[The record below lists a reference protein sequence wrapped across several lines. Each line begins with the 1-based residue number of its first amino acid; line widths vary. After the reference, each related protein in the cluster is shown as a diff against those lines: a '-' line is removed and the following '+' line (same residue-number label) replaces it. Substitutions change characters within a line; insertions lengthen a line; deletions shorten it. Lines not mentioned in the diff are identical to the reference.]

1 MSKKKQPGRTTVVN
15 VRGREDLTGV
25 IYVGRR
31 MRFGR
36 FAKIAEA
43 HLFEFGN
50 PFKVTEDSLAEVLEK
65 YRQHILARPD
75 LLALLPSLRGK
86 ALGCWC
92 CDGDADNPNPRLC
105 HAQVLAELADGPLGQ

>member
-1 MSKKKQPGRTTVVN
+1 
-15 VRGREDLTGV
+15 
-25 IYVGRR
+25 

-43 HLFEFGN
+43 HLFQLGN
-50 PFKVTEDSLAEVLEK
+50 PFKVPEGGTPEEVKQVLER
-65 YRQHILARPD
+65 YREHLLVRPD

-105 HAQVLAELADGPLGQ
+105 HAQMLAQLADGPLGE